1 MIKKQVHKKT
11 VQQMNIIPLSD
22 TMNRKIKKNTSQ
34 IKFSAFTIKQQIKL
48 VLRHSLGK
56 IYRIDSS
63 VTIAQFHLQYFLF
76 SQRTHNT
83 TIY

>member
-1 MIKKQVHKKT
+1 MIKKQIHKKT

-22 TMNRKIKKNTSQ
+22 ASQ
-34 IKFSAFTIKQQIKL
+34 IKFSAFTVKQQIKL

>member
-22 TMNRKIKKNTSQ
+22 TMNGKIKKNASQ

-56 IYRIDSS
+56 ICHIDSS
-63 VTIAQFHLQYFLF
+63 VTVAQFHLQYFLF